1 VDELNRHFSTEEAT
15 MSDGKVPYEKGSQ
28 IATFAIHGT
37 TNEPAHVRDVA
48 SRIHHTL
55 VANNPTGK
63 DLLDTFFR
71 WDAPLH
77 NGNSHREIAA
87 NQLTTRAVESIV
99 QGVKDGTLD
108 PNKALVV
115 NLVGFSHGGNVA
127 LRAADDIVAALKEHP
142 LTKNINLGMH
152 ITTLSAPAYT
162 AGAESPTAASN
173 GVERQGVAFAHTHI
187 SVQNDGVIRLGV
199 GNSNYDSNTTS
210 NITLPALNGNPI
222 DNHGAPQNVD
232 WYMNRAVE
240 EVVQTFNNRTRRQE
254 NHADAGSPVLLADA
268 SPVTRSSDG
277 SQLQFDRLNPQPAEN
292 AASRLSTVSSE
303 NAVASLIP
311 ATHNNSA
318 QSLEFKN
325 NPTVQQVSAAL
336 DRNGIAADQN
346 PSLVAGLAGAA
357 ANLSKVQDVALT
369 PQTAFA
375 LDRDKSDPAANR
387 VQVSM
392 DVANKPFDEVWQK
405 ASVALQQAQAP
416 AVVAQAQAP
425 AVVAQAQAQDVEQ
438 KSARAM

>member
-1 VDELNRHFSTEEAT
+1 

-28 IATFAIHGT
+28 VATFAIHGT

-63 DLLDTFFR
+63 DLLDTFFK

-127 LRAADDIVAALKEHP
+127 LRAADDIVTALKEHP
-142 LTKNINLGMH
+142 LTKNMNLGMH

-162 AGAESPTAASN
+162 AGAESPVAASN
-173 GVERQGVAFAHTHI
+173 GVERQGVTFAHTHI
-187 SVQNDGVIRLGV
+187 SVQNDGVIRFGV

-232 WYMNRAVE
+232 WYKNRAVE

-277 SQLQFDRLNPQPAEN
+277 SHLQFDRLNPQPAEN
-292 AASRLSTVSSE
+292 AASRLSNVSSE
-303 NAVASLIP
+303 NAVASLTP
-311 ATHNNSA
+311 ATHSNSA
-318 QSLEFKN
+318 QSLEFTN

-336 DRNGIAADQN
+336 ERNGIAPDNQN

-357 ANLSKVQDVALT
+357 ANLSKVQDIALT

-392 DVANKPFDEVWQK
+392 DVANKPFDEVWK
-405 ASVALQQAQAP
+405 TASVALQQTAP
-416 AVVAQAQAP
+416 PTVVSQAQG
-425 AVVAQAQAQDVEQ
+425 QDLEQ
-438 KSARAM
+438 KQSARTM